1 MTDYTYKVIIHSTGL
16 YREIQLKNDFAEN
29 VKIGTTKNCKIRFDR
44 EKFFTDFEI
53 ELSKDVNWNVSCYNS
68 VYIDTNGMI
77 KSHAMELYHGSEIIF
92 KYESSNSE
100 LFKMSFLID
109 FDDQIF
115 DFNRVIDISQIPNF
129 EIGAKEYNIIRIM
142 DSTIGD
148 DSVTVTRQGD
158 LLILN
163 DNNTKYGVYI
173 NGRKAQMTDTVYPYD
188 FFMLDGYYF
197 YYKDNKLYTS
207 ATKKIVSKL
216 GEVIL
221 KESYSEL
228 MYPEFNRSVRMK
240 IVIPD
245 DKINILPPK
254 ELAEP
259 PDANLAMTVIPS
271 IISLVIM
278 MMMRNMMGGN
288 KMFLVY
294 CGATMGMGIITSII
308 TYFHQGKKYKKSIIN
323 REKEYTE
330 YVKKQEEEIK
340 KKRAKERDMLCDKF
354 IDIDSEK
361 RIVREFSPSLFEK
374 TKEDDDYLTVRFGT
388 GDIDANCKI
397 EIKEKE
403 FKNLDDKI
411 ADYPELLRDAYS
423 KIEDGPVV
431 LNLKECN
438 GIGVVGS
445 RNNLYE
451 LLKILTV
458 DIATRHFYD
467 DVKLYYIFKEED
479 LDKFMPFRWLKHVGN
494 DDISIRNFMYNDQSK
509 KIMLEFLY
517 KELSRRDTMK
527 DADLK
532 SETHHVIFVYDSK
545 GFSKH
550 PVSNYLEQSKRLGFT
565 FIFLEDYQ
573 EFLPENIDYVV
584 YTKDYGKGT
593 LVNVADRED
602 IQKFT
607 YEGIETSE
615 VESICMK
622 LGCINVQGVSLENNL
637 ISNISLFKL
646 LGIVS
651 ITDIDLDEA
660 WRKSVVYKTMAAP
673 LGVNANNEIVYLD
686 LNEKKH
692 GPHGLVAGTTGSGKS
707 EILQTY
713 ILSMALKYHPYEV
726 GFVIIDFKG
735 GGMVNQFANL
745 PHLIGAITNI
755 DGREIERSLLSI
767 RAELKKRQAIFAEY
781 KVNHIDNYIK
791 LFKSG
796 KAERPLPHLI
806 LIVDEFAELKNDQPE
821 FMKELIS
828 AARIGRSLG
837 VHLILATQKPSGVV
851 DNQIWSNSKFKLC
864 LKVQDKNDSN
874 EVLKSPLAAE
884 IKEPGR
890 AYLQVG
896 NNEIFELFQSAYSGA
911 EVDEQQAGLKREYE
925 VAELNLAGIRKIV
938 FSQKNVKKETTKNQ
952 LETIVEYINSFCEKN
967 GIPKLQGICLPSLPE
982 TINYEYIAY
991 NRQDSVGVVLGY
1003 YDDPDNQNQDSYS
1016 LNLTM
1021 NHLFILGSAQYGK
1034 TNMLQTIIK
1043 SLASEYSP
1051 KQVNIYILD
1060 FASMI
1065 LKNFAELKHVGGV
1078 ITASEDEK
1086 IKNFFRMM
1094 HQEVAKRKNILAD
1107 LGISSFS
1114 SYLDAGYSD
1123 LPQIVIVIDNFTVLK
1138 ELYFQR
1144 EDLLLSICR
1153 EGVSVGINVICTDT
1167 QSSSMGYRYL
1177 SNFAKKI
1184 ALFTNNEGEYNNI
1197 FGFCRMRNRNI
1208 PGRAIVEIDKTLYE
1222 FQTFLAF
1229 EGEKEIERVA
1239 AMREFVEEINS
1250 RYGEEYARRIPEIPK
1265 ILDKKYVISNYD
1277 EYYNS
1282 KDKIMLG
1289 LDYNSVE
1296 PIMVKANEIG
1306 LIGISGKEKGGK
1318 GTFVRS
1324 LISSLDRKSS
1334 KEPYELYVIDDVM
1347 GKYSFLQ
1354 NNQATQIY
1362 DINQDRVLEVIDK
1375 VDEKLTETYNGI
1387 STHATN
1393 IDNVPNRMIIIQNRD
1408 AIETLSKSKVHMDK
1422 LKNMIGKYKNL
1433 KTFIVVADMENAPI
1447 SFSSSDLLKIIKDRK
1462 NIVFLDNIKAFK
1474 MFEVPQS
1481 VLKEFQKPIEAGDG
1495 YYITSAQWIK
1505 CKFIKEN

>member
-1 MTDYTYKVIIHSTGL
+1 MTEYTYKIIIHSTGL

-29 VKIGTTKNCKIRFDR
+29 VKIGTTKNCKVRFDR
-44 EKFFTDFEI
+44 ADFFADFEI
-53 ELSKDVNWNVSCYNS
+53 EISKDDNWNVSCYNS
-68 VYIDTNGMI
+68 VYIDTNDMI
-77 KSHAMELYHGSEIIF
+77 KSHAMELYHGSEITF

-109 FDDQIF
+109 FDDQVF

-129 EIGAKEYNIIRIM
+129 EIGAKEYNLIRIM
-142 DSTIGD
+142 DPMVGD
-148 DSVTVTRQGD
+148 DSVTITRQGNS
-158 LLILN
+158 LILN

-173 NGRKAQMTDTVYPYD
+173 NGRKAQMTDTIYPYD

-207 ATKKIVSKL
+207 AKENIISKL
-216 GEVIL
+216 EEVIL

-228 MYPEFNRSVRMK
+228 KYPEFNRSVRMK

-254 ELAEP
+254 ELAEA

-278 MMMRNMMGGN
+278 MMMRSMMGGN

-294 CGATMGMGIITSII
+294 CGATMGMGIITSVI
-308 TYFHQGKKYKKSIIN
+308 TYFQQGKKYKKSVID

-340 KKRAKERDMLCDKF
+340 EKRCKERDLLCDKF

-361 RIVREFSPSLFEK
+361 QIVREFSPSLFEK

-411 ADYPELLRDAYS
+411 ADYPELLRDTYS
-423 KIEDGPVV
+423 KIESGPVV
-431 LNLKECN
+431 LNLRECN
-438 GIGVVGS
+438 GIGIVGS

-467 DVKLYYIFKEED
+467 DVKIYYIFKEED
-479 LDKFMPFRWLKHVGN
+479 LDKFMPFRWLKHVGS
-494 DDISIRNFMYNDQSK
+494 DDISIRNFMYNEQSK

-517 KELSRRDTMK
+517 KELSRRDAMK
-527 DADLK
+527 DDDLK

-545 GFSKH
+545 GFSNH

-565 FIFLEDYQ
+565 FIFLEEYQ
-573 EFLPENIDYVV
+573 EFLPEKIDYVV
-584 YTKDYGKGT
+584 YAKDYGKGI

-602 IQKFT
+602 VQEFT
-607 YEGIETSE
+607 YDGIETSE
-615 VESICMK
+615 VETICMK

-651 ITDIDLDEA
+651 ITDIDLDET
-660 WRKSVVYKTMAAP
+660 WRKSIVYKTMAAP

-781 KVNHIDNYIK
+781 KVNHIDSYIK
-791 LFKSG
+791 LFKNG

-864 LKVQDKNDSN
+864 LKVQDKSDSN

-911 EVDEQQAGLKREYE
+911 DTDEQQAGLKREYE
-925 VAELNLAGIRKIV
+925 VAQLNLAGIKKIV
-938 FSQKNVKKETTKNQ
+938 FSQKNTKKGNTKNQ
-952 LETIVEYINSFCEKN
+952 LETTVEYINSFCQKN
-967 GIPKLQGICLPSLPE
+967 SIPKLQGICLPSLPE

-991 NRQDSVGVVLGY
+991 NKQDSVGVMLGY
-1003 YDDPDNQNQDSYS
+1003 YDDPDNQNQDVYN

-1043 SLASEYSP
+1043 SLVSEYSP

-1065 LKNFAELKHVGGV
+1065 LKNFYELKHVGGV

-1123 LPQIVIVIDNFTVLK
+1123 LPQIVIAVDNFTALK

-1144 EDLLLSICR
+1144 EDLLLPICR

-1167 QSSSMGYRYL
+1167 QSSGMGYRYL

-1184 ALFTNNEGEYNNI
+1184 ALFTNNEGEYNNV
-1197 FGFCRMRNRNI
+1197 FGYCRMRNRNV

-1239 AMREFVEEINS
+1239 AMRGFVEDINS
-1250 RYGEEYARRIPEIPK
+1250 RYGEECARKIPEIPK
-1265 ILDKKYVISNYD
+1265 ILDKDYVISNYN
-1277 EYYNS
+1277 EYYNL

-1289 LDYNSVE
+1289 LDYNSVD
-1296 PIMVKANEIG
+1296 PIMVKEHEIG
-1306 LIGISGKEKGGK
+1306 LIAISGKEKGGK
-1318 GTFVRS
+1318 GTFVRN
-1324 LISSLDRKSS
+1324 LISFFDRKSDMD
-1334 KEPYELYVIDDVM
+1334 PYELYVIDDVM

-1354 NNQATQIY
+1354 NNQATQMY
-1362 DINQDRVLEVIDK
+1362 DINQDGVLEVIDK
-1375 VDEKLTETYNGI
+1375 VDAKLTETYNGI
-1387 STHATN
+1387 STHAIN
-1393 IDNVPNRMIIIQNRD
+1393 INNVPNRMIIIQNRD
-1408 AIETLSKSKVHMDK
+1408 AIDVLSKSKAHMDK
-1422 LKNMIGKYKNL
+1422 LKNMISKYKNL
-1433 KTFIVVADMENAPI
+1433 KASIVIANLENVPI
-1447 SFSSSDLLKIIKDRK
+1447 SFSSGDLLKIIKDRK
-1462 NIVFLDNIKAFK
+1462 NIVFLDNINAFK
-1474 MFEVPQS
+1474 MFEIPPS
-1481 VLKEFQKPIEAGDG
+1481 VLKEFQKPIEMGDG
-1495 YYITSAQWIK
+1495 YYITSAQWTK
-1505 CKFIKEN
+1505 CKFIKAD